1 MGLASQVF
9 LVLAEALEELKLALV
24 SMVSASQVFV
34 VSAAVLEELKL
45 VSLVFVVLEE
55 LILVLGMD
63 LALAVRVLVGSMV
76 VDVALETWELARV
89 MGLAS

>member
-1 MGLASQVF
+1 MGVALASQVF

-34 VSAAVLEELKL
+34 VSAAVLEEL
-45 VSLVFVVLEE
+45 
-55 LILVLGMD
+55 ILVLGMD
-63 LALAVRVLVGSMV
+63 LALVVRVLVGLMV
-76 VDVALETWELARV
+76 VDVALETWELAQV